1 MDGASGGGEGV
12 DVAAVESLLAE
23 RGEAKQA
30 KDYPKADELTA
41 TLRAE
46 HAVVLDDKRR
56 TWRVVVEYGG
66 YYRVGPHVDAFT
78 TKQVRQPALERIRPP
93 EDRTPAPLS
102 PLC

>member
-1 MDGASGGGEGV
+1 M
-12 DVAAVESLLAE
+12 AAVERLIEA

-30 KDYPKADELTA
+30 EDYPTADELVER
-41 TLRAE
+41 LRSE
-46 HAVVLDDKRR
+46 HCVVLDDKRR

-78 TKQVRQPALERIRPP
+78 TKQVRQPALERFRPP